1 MTPERR
7 AALEMIRDMAGATVY
22 LENASSECLA
32 DIWTAAQVA
41 LSDYPANDTCEL
53 TRQELIAEVARLK
66 KRDTGAVC

>member
-7 AALEMIRDMAGATVY
+7 AALERLKDSRYLSGQTHELPRQMVDDLCIARDT
-22 LENASSECLA
+22 
-32 DIWTAAQVA
+32 A
-41 LSDYPANDTCEL
+41 LSDYPANDTCEM